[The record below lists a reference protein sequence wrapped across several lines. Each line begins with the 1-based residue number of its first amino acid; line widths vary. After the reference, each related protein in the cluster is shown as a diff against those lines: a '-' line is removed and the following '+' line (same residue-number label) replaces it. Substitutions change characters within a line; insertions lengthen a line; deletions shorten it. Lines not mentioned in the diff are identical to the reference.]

1 MSEGDLYQ
9 VGSRTCGCADCI
21 EDYPPTQYGDRPR
34 QAGCV
39 GPWGRAR
46 YRTPDGKH
54 RQKTLRSR
62 ADAVLLLRTQA
73 VGRGA

>member
-9 VGSRTCGCADCI
+9 VGSRTCGCVDCI
-21 EDYPPTQYGDRPR
+21 EDYPPAQYGDRPR

-39 GPWGRAR
+39 GRWQVR
-46 YRTPDGKH
+46 YRTPEGQQ
-54 RQKTLRSR
+54 RQKTVESR